1 MTSQCLRRGGG
12 SIRAVASSSS
22 SSFPSS
28 PSSLL
33 FGMPF
38 SSSSSSR
45 AAAPSPN
52 QFTIR
57 TQSSRKLSS
66 AGRRASSISALPGD
80 GNSPS
85 SSSFAGG
92 IADAA
97 RRLARTAQGGLPIV
111 GLLSRLAAPG
121 GGVGW
126 DELAYPEFARALV
139 DADASGEASFSS
151 SGNSTSRSSKAG
163 AYAGAV
169 LEWQER
175 HGRMNGQARYVALYL
190 WMAFSG
196 GGGLVP
202 ARLVALSA
210 RRLAVTYGFF
220 FFSFSG
226 FLRGRGRRFAPA
238 ALALARSLTP
248 LS

>member
-1 MTSQCLRRGGG
+1 MHS
-12 SIRAVASSSS
+12 SIS
-22 SSFPSS
+22 SS
-28 PSSLL
+28 PSRAATPSPSQFARTARSSKKSSLL
-33 FGMPF
+33 
-38 SSSSSSR
+38 
-45 AAAPSPN
+45 
-52 QFTIR
+52 I
-57 TQSSRKLSS
+57 
-66 AGRRASSISALPGD
+66 AGRNTTNSSITTSALPGD
-80 GNSPS
+80 GNSKS
-85 SSSFAGG
+85 ASSSFAGG

-151 SGNSTSRSSKAG
+151 PSSPSGAAGSSSKG

-169 LEWQER
+169 LEWQGR
-175 HGRMNGQARYVALYL
+175 HGKMSGQARYVNLYL

-202 ARLVALSA
+202 ARLVAMSA
-210 RRLAVTYGFF
+210 RRLAVT
-220 FFSFSG
+220 
-226 FLRGRGRRFAPA
+226 
-238 ALALARSLTP
+238 
-248 LS
+248 

>member
-1 MTSQCLRRGGG
+1 
-12 SIRAVASSSS
+12 
-22 SSFPSS
+22 
-28 PSSLL
+28 
-33 FGMPF
+33 MPF
-38 SSSSSSR
+38 SSSSFSR

-52 QFTIR
+52 RCTIR
-57 TQSSRKLSS
+57 AESSRTAL
-66 AGRRASSISALPGD
+66 AAARRASSIATSALPGD
-80 GNSPS
+80 GDSPS
-85 SSSFAGG
+85 SSSSSFSF
-92 IADAA
+92 ADAA

-139 DADASGEASFSS
+139 DADASGEASLSS
-151 SGNSTSRSSKAG
+151 SSNTSNSSKAG
-163 AYAGAV
+163 AYARAV

-210 RRLAVTYGFF
+210 RRLAVT
-220 FFSFSG
+220 
-226 FLRGRGRRFAPA
+226 
-238 ALALARSLTP
+238 
-248 LS
+248 

>member
-1 MTSQCLRRGGG
+1 MASQSLSRGGAG
-12 SIRAVASSSS
+12 NANRVVAASSSS
-22 SSFPSS
+22 SPSLLGMRSSSSSLSRAASAAPSLRSRASRRGYSKKAPGRDASSIAPPSALPGEGNPSTPSS
-28 PSSLL
+28 PS
-33 FGMPF
+33 P
-38 SSSSSSR
+38 
-45 AAAPSPN
+45 
-52 QFTIR
+52 
-57 TQSSRKLSS
+57 
-66 AGRRASSISALPGD
+66 D
-80 GNSPS
+80 NS
-85 SSSFAGG
+85 FVGG
-92 IADAA
+92 LADAA

-151 SGNSTSRSSKAG
+151 SSTSNSSTSNSSTSNTSSSKG
-163 AYAGAV
+163 AYADAV

-175 HGRMNGQARYVALYL
+175 HGKMAGQARYVNLYL

-210 RRLAVTYGFF
+210 RRLAVT
-220 FFSFSG
+220 
-226 FLRGRGRRFAPA
+226 
-238 ALALARSLTP
+238 
-248 LS
+248 